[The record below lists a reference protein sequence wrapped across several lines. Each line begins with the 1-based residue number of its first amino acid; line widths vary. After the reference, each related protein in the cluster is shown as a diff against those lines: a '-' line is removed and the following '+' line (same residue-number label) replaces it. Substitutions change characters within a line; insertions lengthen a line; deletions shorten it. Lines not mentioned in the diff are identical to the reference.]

1 MSETV
6 VTMDNSS
13 NNASNNPRQVPTVK
27 TEPGQPSPLAGIRLN
42 VPYFR
47 TIPGII
53 KLVQLLCTVKEI
65 SNRRYNLTVIFSEK
79 YDERAWVEEI
89 RAVYTVMLNLQQH
102 NRVTS
107 KSPSWSRLTF
117 LQRRNPN
124 SCIPLVEL
132 VRYTGWTGSYYSQ
145 SLVAMINENLDGV
158 MLEKG
163 KEKFGRDRG
172 GKEEEEEENFRS
184 GMGNFFSVTSHTVF
198 IINQFV
204 PSPLFEFTS
213 YRYVHLVKNK
223 SHAVHKAW
231 RCQTQESDT
240 LSVILVSTL
249 CPKNECIAVQQ
260 VMHHYNCPQAVYAE
274 GRAAPRLW
282 LAMQLCLM
290 VL

>member
-1 MSETV
+1 MMSETV

-53 KLVQLLCTVKEI
+53 KLVQL
-65 SNRRYNLTVIFSEK
+65 K

-145 SLVAMINENLDGV
+145 SLVAMINENLDG
-158 MLEKG
+158 G
-163 KEKFGRDRG
+163 W
-172 GKEEEEEENFRS
+172 
-184 GMGNFFSVTSHTVF
+184 VTSSPSRVTRSLSS
-198 IINQFV
+198 INSSLPHYLSSLVTAMCTLLKIRAMQF
-204 PSPLFEFTS
+204 T
-213 YRYVHLVKNK
+213 RHGGVK
-223 SHAVHKAW
+223 
-231 RCQTQESDT
+231 R
-240 LSVILVSTL
+240 VILVSTL